1 MVKAKKAKWR
11 IEENTREGFTRY
23 SIRKYSMGVASVAVL
38 SGFFFLSGISV
49 QASEIVAPQLPKQE
63 TVSNV
68 NSLASRNQTNTEAIV
83 TNNNL
88 SNDTPKGVNEVNE
101 GSIQS
106 STSKESEEVKKDNLK
121 EENSNVHRSAR
132 RTRSVGDNPDE
143 RTASETSSQ
152 PASSSQPATSNQ
164 PES

>member
-49 QASEIVAPQLPKQE
+49 QASEIVAPQLPKQA

-68 NSLASRNQTNTEAIV
+68 SSLASRNQTDINAIV

-88 SNDTPKGVNEVNE
+88 SNDIPKGINEVN
-101 GSIQS
+101 
-106 STSKESEEVKKDNLK
+106 
-121 EENSNVHRSAR
+121 
-132 RTRSVGDNPDE
+132 
-143 RTASETSSQ
+143 
-152 PASSSQPATSNQ
+152 
-164 PES
+164 